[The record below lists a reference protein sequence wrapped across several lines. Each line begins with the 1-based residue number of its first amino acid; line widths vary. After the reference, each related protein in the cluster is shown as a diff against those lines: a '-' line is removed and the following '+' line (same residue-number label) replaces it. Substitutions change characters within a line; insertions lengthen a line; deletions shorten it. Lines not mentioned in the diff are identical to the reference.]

1 MGALDFS
8 TQFVSALFSLRTRIL
23 ARHAAHYF
31 EGTGESQKE
40 GSVQA
45 SAYTALLIE
54 AIAFLHLFLAM
65 RGRQRRKWDY
75 KEELEDS

>member
-1 MGALDFS
+1 MSALDFS
-8 TQFVSALFSLRTRIL
+8 TRFGSALFSLRTRIL

-45 SAYTALLIE
+45 SASTSTALLIE

-65 RGRQRRKWDY
+65 RGRQQQW
-75 KEELEDS
+75 LLGGQNC